1 MKYLV
6 AWIYISS
13 HYVPVCI
20 EAIFDE
26 RNIALVD
33 HIFVCLLDKYLWES
47 GIVSTETIFDDW
59 SNKEVCISIPAD
71 DLNNVV
77 LVKGTDI
84 WEDRISISLLAEFD
98 IISDILSID
107 VFPFVPECDAD
118 DFVLAEDMVVIVDFA
133 EIDIISDILSID
145 VFPYV
150 PEGERDNFVL
160 ADDTAVL
167 VDSLCTCL
175 SDILETCSIYE
186 DFMDDG
192 SDSSA
197 VENTKVLICWLS
209 IAVIDEYLDI
219 SCTKDLLPVIDV
231 ITSKALVIIDELDV
245 IKCDAEARKDGYNDV
260 MLAAIVIELTDWKY
274 DEIDWLSSTE
284 FVSTTCVLLG
294 VIWFTLVDGVIAGIL
309 DDDVDIDIGEYV
321 STRIMEELDLDDII
335 VDDEYSLKGEMLL
348 S

>member
-6 AWIYISS
+6 ARIYISS
-13 HYVPVCI
+13 RYLLVCI

-33 HIFVCLLDKYLWES
+33 HIVVCLLDKYLWES

-84 WEDRISISLLAEFD
+84 WEDRISICLLAEFD

-107 VFPFVPECDAD
+107 VFPFVPECDAG

-145 VFPYV
+145 VFPFV

-197 VENTKVLICWLS
+197 VENTKVLIC
-209 IAVIDEYLDI
+209 
-219 SCTKDLLPVIDV
+219 
-231 ITSKALVIIDELDV
+231 
-245 IKCDAEARKDGYNDV
+245 
-260 MLAAIVIELTDWKY
+260 
-274 DEIDWLSSTE
+274 
-284 FVSTTCVLLG
+284 
-294 VIWFTLVDGVIAGIL
+294 
-309 DDDVDIDIGEYV
+309 
-321 STRIMEELDLDDII
+321 
-335 VDDEYSLKGEMLL
+335 
-348 S
+348 

>member
-1 MKYLV
+1 M
-6 AWIYISS
+6 
-13 HYVPVCI
+13 
-20 EAIFDE
+20 
-26 RNIALVD
+26 
-33 HIFVCLLDKYLWES
+33 
-47 GIVSTETIFDDW
+47 
-59 SNKEVCISIPAD
+59 
-71 DLNNVV
+71 V

-84 WEDRISISLLAEFD
+84 WEDRISICLLAEFD

-145 VFPYV
+145 VFLFV
-150 PEGERDNFVL
+150 PEGERDIFVL

-197 VENTKVLICWLS
+197 VEDTKFLICWLS

-219 SCTKDLLPVIDV
+219 PCTKDLLPVIDV

-309 DDDVDIDIGEYV
+309 DDDADIDIGEYV

-335 VDDEYSLKGEMLL
+335 VDDEYSLKEEMLL
-348 S
+348 SEINKNNDLCSQYVMADLTS